1 MEGAGIDRWEE
12 SFDSWTPRR
21 RGDTPDDTGVDLD
34 RAELLRLARELAEKR
49 HAGHAEAS
57 SELERLKQ
65 SLRER
70 AEAIA
75 VRERELAELEHRLE
89 GGRPAKSKKK
99 TPVGTDAIVARERA
113 ALERA
118 QALEARE
125 RELEA
130 RAAQIA
136 AETARVAERKHELA
150 ARLAEAEA
158 RASEAAAE
166 RELAAAERNL
176 LDDRERATR
185 SVEKELAAL
194 RVQLERERTR
204 SGIAAET
211 GDPSEVDPPVPAGKD
226 ELRRLEAR
234 LEAREHELGLMRQ
247 RLDADRNALLARE
260 RALHRREAAEARLS
274 FEAPLAPPSFS
285 EGLAAFTH
293 GRSSQGRSSRS

>member
-1 MEGAGIDRWEE
+1 MEGAEIDRWEE

-21 RGDTPDDTGVDLD
+21 RGDAPDETDADLD
-34 RAELLRLARELAEKR
+34 RAELLRLARELAAKR
-49 HAGHAEAS
+49 HAGQADAS

-75 VRERELAELEHRLE
+75 ARERELAELERRL
-89 GGRPAKSKKK
+89 GSGK
-99 TPVGTDAIVARERA
+99 PVKPGKNAAGSTDAIVARERA

-125 RELEA
+125 RKLEG
-130 RAAQIA
+130 RAAKLA
-136 AETARVAERKHELA
+136 AHAARVAERERELA

-158 RASEAAAE
+158 RTTEAAAE
-166 RELAAAERNL
+166 RDLAAAERDL
-176 LDDRERATR
+176 LDERDRATR
-185 SVEKELAAL
+185 AVEKELAAL
-194 RVQLERERTR
+194 RVQLDRERGR
-204 SGIAAET
+204 SGAEA
-211 GDPSEVDPPVPAGKD
+211 GAPELVDVDAPTPAGER

-247 RLDADRNALLARE
+247 RLDAERNALLARE

-285 EGLAAFTH
+285 EGLAAFT
-293 GRSSQGRSSRS
+293 QGRSRRSS

>member
-21 RGDTPDDTGVDLD
+21 QGGAPEETDVDVD

-49 HAGHAEAS
+49 HAGHAEAT

-75 VRERELAELEHRLE
+75 ARERDLAELERRLD
-89 GGRPAKSKKK
+89 GGKPAKSRKKAAA
-99 TPVGTDAIVARERA
+99 GTDAIVARERA

-118 QALEARE
+118 HALEARE
-125 RELEA
+125 RELKT

-136 AETARVAERKHELA
+136 AETARVAEREHELA
-150 ARLAEAEA
+150 ARLAEADA
-158 RASEAAAE
+158 RTSEAAAE
-166 RELAAAERNL
+166 RELAAAERDL
-176 LDDRERATR
+176 LDERERAMR

-194 RVQLERERTR
+194 RVQLDGERRRPGTATETR
-204 SGIAAET
+204 GPTKADAPAPAAE
-211 GDPSEVDPPVPAGKD
+211 G

-247 RLDADRNALLARE
+247 RLDADRNALVARE

-285 EGLAAFTH
+285 EGLAAFT
-293 GRSSQGRSSRS
+293 QGRSSRS